1 MPALPAGA
9 RPTSDAKRTVL
20 GLNGSL
26 SRDELAKILVPKY
39 IRSIPEKNPWGHPY
53 EYQLNTQDPNAPHVM
68 ALRSAG
74 SDGAFS
80 GDRYDVD
87 SFPSGETKQDL
98 AWMNGFFLRWPEPPR
113 P

>member
-1 MPALPAGA
+1 
-9 RPTSDAKRTVL
+9 L